1 MDVSVIV
8 PTFNEAPNVP
18 ELVRRIETALEG
30 RTAEIVF
37 VDDSTDD
44 TPAAILR
51 AAARAQIPVRLIHRD
66 HPAGGLSGAV
76 LGGLAA
82 TVGEWCVVMD
92 GDLQHPPELIPVLL
106 ASGVD
111 QVADVVVASRHIS
124 GGSSAGLSGF
134 VRRLVS
140 SAATVLTRA
149 MFPTR
154 LRNCTD
160 PMTGFFAVRRSSV
173 DLGSL
178 RPRGFK
184 ILLEILARNA
194 VTVVEVPFVFGERHA
209 GESKADFRQGLRFVT
224 QLATLRFGRLSG
236 FALIGALGAVGNLAI
251 MALLQAFGVWYLLAA
266 IIAAVVTM
274 VTNFLLQ
281 ERFVFHDL
289 REEGRHVWTRLAQSF
304 GFNGAETTLRTYLLW
319 VVVSV
324 TSIPSVAAQAALLTA
339 GFVLR
344 FVYHSRVVYRPKR
357 TSSAG
362 YGVEAAPGFLAD
374 RSAGNDARAR

>member
-1 MDVSVIV
+1 MEISVIV
-8 PTFNEAPNVP
+8 PTFNEAPNVE
-18 ELVRRIETALEG
+18 ELVQRIQSALHG
-30 RTAEIVF
+30 RQAEIVF

-44 TPAAILR
+44 TPAAIER
-51 AAARAQIPVRLIHRD
+51 VAAEAEIPVRLIRRE
-66 HPAGGLSGAV
+66 HPEGGLSGAV
-76 LGGLAA
+76 LAGLAA

-106 ASGVD
+106 ASGVE
-111 QVADVVVASRHIS
+111 QSADVVVASRHIS
-124 GGSSAGLSGF
+124 GGSSAGLSGL
-134 VRRLVS
+134 VRQLVS
-140 SAATVLTRA
+140 TSATVLTRA
-149 MFPTR
+149 MFPTK

-160 PMTGFFAVRRSSV
+160 PMTGFFAFRRSSI
-173 DLGSL
+173 DLASL

-184 ILLEILARNA
+184 ILLEILARNT
-194 VTVVEVPFVFGERHA
+194 VTVVEEPFVFGERHA
-209 GESKADFRQGLRFVT
+209 GESKADFRQGLRFLI

-266 IIAAVVTM
+266 IIGAVVTI

-304 GFNGAETTLRTYLLW
+304 GFNGAETALRTYLLW
-319 VVVSV
+319 LIVGATNV
-324 TSIPSVAAQAALLTA
+324 PGVAAQAALLTV

-362 YGVEAAPGFLAD
+362 YGVEAAPDFLTDPAAD
-374 RSAGNDARAR
+374 EARAR